1 MPRLQISYESRPVI
15 SRSAKTIRSPRGRS
29 ISAMARISDDLSAR
43 WRRRWRQSRIW
54 KFSGKHRQALGRRRN
69 TGRDL
74 LLRAELSC
82 LFVHKVIYSNAN
94 GEPIL
99 PCHIDRTEGIRFFAF
114 ARDDDS
120 TPKH

>member
-1 MPRLQISYESRPVI
+1 MQLRAISGVKKANPLLNAMRSSQTKIESI
-15 SRSAKTIRSPRGRS
+15 
-29 ISAMARISDDLSAR
+29 L
-43 WRRRWRQSRIW
+43 W
-54 KFSGKHRQALGRRRN
+54 KFSGKHRQALGRLRN

-99 PCHIDRTEGIRFFAF
+99 PCHIDRTEGIFLRFFAF